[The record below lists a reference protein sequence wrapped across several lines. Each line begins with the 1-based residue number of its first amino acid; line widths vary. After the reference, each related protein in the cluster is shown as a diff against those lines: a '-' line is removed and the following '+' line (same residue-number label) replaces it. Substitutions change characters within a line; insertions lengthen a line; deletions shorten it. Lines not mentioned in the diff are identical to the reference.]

1 MRLFLQF
8 AKQTG
13 TRETMSSIHVKDNQ
27 RAQCSPNRVMDATT
41 QRTLAHGAHSLREL
55 QLMVLQG
62 LFTDV
67 YDADG
72 HTPMSGLFGAHR
84 ARPLSVGALVC
95 GLGSNAN
102 FQLGNANDAVADKPR
117 KAVGVHNVVQLVTST
132 HHTLVVTRHGH
143 LFVCGSDTVDV
154 QLLGR
159 MGGRD
164 ELRAQP
170 VFSSS
175 VFSGRSVRRVA
186 LSEHHVVFVTT
197 DNRAFS
203 FGNGPRGQLGLG
215 DTVSSVSRPTD
226 IAISGLA
233 VDCACSAT
241 HSVVATD
248 RDVFVFGH
256 NAHKQL
262 GLNDDVVWAPKAI
275 NQLSGQA
282 AYFVGANS
290 RSTVIVFGPT
300 RGVGGGKTTA
310 ATMTFSSP
318 EHDENGPRAASK
330 SGGGGGA
337 TAAQRPT
344 AKASDGQRIFIIGCD
359 RLLPERLRLAVPFD
373 DAASPSP
380 ARNQS
385 SDSGG
390 WRTQTSK
397 PTSAAMQDREHNTV
411 SALAMNEDLIVLTAC
426 DGKLYCAPAGPSLLA
441 RRWPLPLRVVDVA
454 LRVQG
459 TTIVIRNDHGML
471 YELQWSYVPC
481 SAWAGR
487 LVRLPFV
494 GGVASVA
501 VAPLHVVAACGA
513 PQDCSAP
520 TVLIPRFGDLPG
532 AECDLTLQ
540 AEDGKPVSVHRSVLS
555 RSCAYFGAMSSFEAT
570 DAVVRVDSTELAMS
584 ATLSWIYD
592 GHFVCT
598 DGTALQ
604 ASVTGG
610 GGGGGGGDDDD
621 SSSSSGGGSSGG
633 ESASPPSPPQ
643 KRRAV
648 TLNADLVSEMLQL
661 ADMWLLSDLAALC
674 VELIG
679 DQLTTSNVFDFAEL
693 GEALT
698 IDMAAPHPL
707 LRRVAAFVCQHHSE
721 IVLSPDFLE
730 ADPSCVDV
738 LDRVI
743 FGDRRDTSSWKKLS
757 DAELIKLHDVALARA
772 QFARQTKA
780 TSFAAEHANC
790 IKLEMSRRSLPFNL
804 DDVAEPVAPKP
815 KPISPPVDS
824 AQVQPP
830 PVDEDSLLD
839 NAVEEFLDRE
849 REASP
854 PPLPPLDIRAE
865 FAKAHARA
873 DAAKSA
879 ARMGRWRKKEKEAV
893 TGAAVSPTQATP
905 WRAVPASQ
913 SPSKSL
919 LAIQVEQLA
928 SPDDTFAVQ
937 KAPLFSQILT
947 GASPGRSPGK
957 SHGSSATSDS
967 KKTMREIMEAE
978 ASAALAA
985 QLQAEFDKE
994 AAEEALRVA
1003 EMAEMEER
1011 ALAESKREAA
1021 RHRSRGRGRGARR

>member
-1 MRLFLQF
+1 
-8 AKQTG
+8 
-13 TRETMSSIHVKDNQ
+13 MSVNQSIHVKDNQ
-27 RAQCSPNRVMDATT
+27 RALSSPNRVMSATT

-55 QLMVLQG
+55 QLMVVQG
-62 LFTDV
+62 LFVDV

-72 HTPMSGLFGAHR
+72 HTPMSALFGAHR
-84 ARPLSVGALVC
+84 TRPLAVGALVF
-95 GLGSNAN
+95 GVGSNAN
-102 FQLGNANDAVADKPR
+102 FQLGSANDAVAEKPR
-117 KAVGVHNVVQLVTST
+117 KAGGVHDVVQLVTST
-132 HHTLVVTRHGH
+132 HHTLAVTRRGH
-143 LFVCGSDTVDV
+143 LVVCGSDTVDV

-159 MGGRD
+159 SGRD
-164 ELRAQP
+164 ELRTQP

-175 VFSGRSVRRVA
+175 VFPGRSVRRVA
-186 LSEHHVVFVTT
+186 LSERHVVLVTT
-197 DNRAFS
+197 DNRAFT
-203 FGNGPRGQLGLG
+203 FGTGPRGQLGLG
-215 DTVSSVSRPTD
+215 DAVSSASRPTD
-226 IAISGLA
+226 VAIGGPA

-300 RGVGGGKTTA
+300 RGSKTTA
-310 ATMTFSSP
+310 ASVTFSSP

-330 SGGGGGA
+330 SGGGGGGGGA

-344 AKASDGQRIFIIGCD
+344 VKASDGQRIFIIGCD

-454 LRVQG
+454 LRAQG
-459 TTIVIRNDHGML
+459 TTIVARNDHGML
-471 YELQWSYVPC
+471 YELKWSYVPC

-501 VAPLHVVAACGA
+501 AAPLHVVAACGA
-513 PQDCSAP
+513 PQDCSGP
-520 TVLIPRFGDLPG
+520 KVLIPRFGDLPG

-570 DAVVRVDSTELAMS
+570 DAVVHVDSTELAMS

-592 GHFVCT
+592 GHFVCI

-610 GGGGGGGDDDD
+610 GGGDDDDDD
-621 SSSSSGGGSSGG
+621 SSSGGGG
-633 ESASPPSPPQ
+633 ESASPPGTLQ

-648 TLNADLVSEMLQL
+648 TLHADLVSEMLQL

-679 DQLTTSNVFDFAEL
+679 EQLTTSNVFDFAEL

-698 IDMAAPHPL
+698 VDMAAPHPL

-730 ADPSCVDV
+730 ADPRCVDV

-743 FGDRRDTSSWKKLS
+743 FGDRRDTSSWKRLS

-772 QFARQTKA
+772 HFARQTKA

-804 DDVAEPVAPKP
+804 DDVGEPAAPKP

-824 AQVQPP
+824 ALAQP
-830 PVDEDSLLD
+830 PVDEESLLD

-849 REASP
+849 REREASP
-854 PPLPPLDIRAE
+854 PPPPPLDIRAE

-919 LAIQVEQLA
+919 LAIQFEQLA

-937 KAPLFSQILT
+937 KAPLFSQILA

-957 SHGSSATSDS
+957 SHGSSATPDN